1 MPMGANDLLLSRLTR
16 RQWSTLVACSP
27 LAAQVTSTVPPTGTP
42 SPPAPPA
49 TPDQRMQKASA
60 DVRKASE
67 QLAAIEVAM
76 NVEPA
81 FSFRP

>member
-1 MPMGANDLLLSRLTR
+1 M
-16 RQWSTLVACSP
+16 ACSP

-42 SPPAPPA
+42 APAAPPV

-60 DVRKASE
+60 DVRQVSE
-67 QLAAIEVAM
+67 QLSKMQLPM